1 MTTMTPA
8 EEAIDKKI
16 NVLTDT
22 ALNVLRYLVQEP
34 RAFVMIVKEQKS
46 RTRYSVSKWGLSS
59 AALMTR
65 EGTPVYA
72 GYGRNRTFLPASLA
86 AMPNKGLLV
95 EIERPEVM
103 PAANRVENS
112 DYIET
117 KFYQLTEAGK
127 AMGNQLLDYVPDAPN
142 LRFLLESAVQQAQW
156 SMTSAAT
163 ALAKAQ
169 LAVSTADAAYAK
181 ASKELAE
188 LGEETTLTPNQQ
200 ALYDLCLSPLNIIGD
215 ILIEGTEENNA
226 VLRRLAETQKGILHI
241 TSKSNVATVFDSEK
255 RPMLILVENV
265 EHVFPSYHGENL
277 VARTKDGGRVIC
289 TTNNLPLVGAK
300 KYGLRNPMTIKKE
313 DACAH

>member
-1 MTTMTPA
+1 MTTITTP
-8 EEAIDKKI
+8 EEALEKKFSA
-16 NVLTDT
+16 LTDT
-22 ALNVLRYLVQEP
+22 AKNVLTYMAQEP
-34 RAFVMIVKEQKS
+34 RAFVLIVKEQRS
-46 RTRYSVSKWGLSS
+46 RTRYSVSKWSLSS

-72 GYGRNRTFLPASLA
+72 GYGRNRTFLLASLA

-163 ALAKAQ
+163 FLAKAQ

-181 ASKELAE
+181 AIKELAE
-188 LGEETTLTPNQQ
+188 LSAETTLTPNQQ
-200 ALYDLCLSPLNIIGD
+200 ALYDLCLSPLNISGD
-215 ILIEGTEENNA
+215 ILIEGTDENNA
-226 VLRRLAETQKGILHI
+226 VLLRLAETQKGILHI

-265 EHVFPSYHGENL
+265 DTFFSSRHGAAL
-277 VARTKDGGRVIC
+277 VSNTKDGGRVIC
-289 TTNNLPLVGAK
+289 TTDDLTACDK
-300 KYGLRNPMTIKKE
+300 FGLRDPLIITKKE
-313 DACAH
+313 TNA